1 VASDAAWKEPV
12 LTATGARGIGR
23 SEALQSLWGGYGEIR
38 RVELERSKATSADAR
53 SVIVKRVAPPSPSRH
68 WGPAEQRSHARKL
81 RSYAIEMAWYQRFA
95 ARLGPECRVPHAL
108 ACHFDGAEW
117 LFVLEDL
124 DAAGYESRRHFLDAR
139 LDTLAVE
146 RCLDWLA
153 NFHATFLAVEPEGL
167 WTTGTYWH
175 LDTRPDELGS
185 MTDRRLHSAAA
196 TLDRRLKAASFQS
209 FVHGDAKV
217 ENFCFQTRGRATSS
231 VAAVDF
237 QYVGGGVGIK
247 DIAYF
252 FGSIWGA
259 RACETHAED
268 ALAYY
273 FGRLSEVIGE
283 RLTPLAKQALEA
295 EWRALYPVAWADF
308 YRFLNGWA
316 PGHSENHAYS
326 ERMLREA
333 LNQL

>member
-1 VASDAAWKEPV
+1 M
-12 LTATGARGIGR
+12 ATGARVVA
-23 SEALQSLWGGYGEIR
+23 SNALQSLWGGYGEIR
-38 RVELERSKATSADAR
+38 RLELDATEAR
-53 SVIVKRVAPPSPSRH
+53 SVIVKRVTPPAPSRH
-68 WGPAEQRSHARKL
+68 WGQAEQRSHARKL
-81 RSYAIEMAWYQRFA
+81 RSYAVEMAWYQRFA
-95 ARLGPECRVPHAL
+95 ARLGRECRVPRAL
-108 ACHFDGAEW
+108 ACQFDGAEW

-124 DAAGYESRRHFLDAR
+124 DGAGYAARRHFLDAR
-139 LDTLAVE
+139 LDALAVQ

-167 WTTGTYWH
+167 WPTGTYWH

-185 MTDRRLHSAAA
+185 MTDQRLHSAAA
-196 TLDRRLKAASFQS
+196 ALDRRLKAASFQS
-209 FVHGDAKV
+209 FVHGDAKI
-217 ENFCFQTRGRATSS
+217 ENFCFHTRGTTTSS

-259 RACETHAED
+259 GACETLAND

-273 FGRLSEVIGE
+273 FGRLSEAIGE
-283 RLTPLAKQALEA
+283 RFTPLAKQALEA

-308 YRFLNGWA
+308 YRFLDGWA

-326 ERMLREA
+326 ERMLRDA
-333 LNQL
+333 FSQL